1 MSLPFK
7 YKGQEKRI
15 PTSWDDLTVGQV
27 IDLIEW
33 SKTGENDM
41 VKLASI
47 ASGIEVGELKE
58 MKVEAV
64 TDVAFPLYQLVIHDN
79 FDKED
84 WTCPPSFQL
93 GDRRY
98 SSYQEIGNLKYGCM
112 DIFEKTIADESTTL
126 IEKIPLIIASVVYEG
141 KFAGRELEARKDIE
155 TLANEGVMNMPIK
168 FAYPIATFFEQIRTF
183 SERSSTEGDGYT
195 NLEIKAG
202 IKDLE
207 RFGKFGS
214 VYSLS
219 GGDPLK
225 FSQVLDLTMYETT
238 LTFKFRAALDKFRT
252 NYHRLS
258 QEEAQRKQRR

>member
-15 PTSWDDLTVGQV
+15 PTSWDDLTVGQC

-41 VKLASI
+41 IKLASI

-58 MKVEAV
+58 MKVEKV
-64 TDVAFPLYQLVIHDN
+64 TDVAFPLYQLVIHDS
-79 FDKED
+79 FDKDD
-84 WTCPPSFQL
+84 WTCPPSFQIL
-93 GDRRY
+93 DRRY

-168 FAYPIATFFEQIRTF
+168 FAYPIATFFLSKYESSLAAAAQKAMDTPTSKSKPESRTW
-183 SERSSTEGDGYT
+183 RSLV
-195 NLEIKAG
+195 N
-202 IKDLE
+202 
-207 RFGKFGS
+207 S
-214 VYSLS
+214 VRSIL
-219 GGDPLK
+219 
-225 FSQVLDLTMYETT
+225 
-238 LTFKFRAALDKFRT
+238 FRAATRSSSVK
-252 NYHRLS
+252 S
-258 QEEAQRKQRR
+258 